1 VVVAVDTTTIAAAA
15 AAAATTGRHNNNRP
29 TMDIIREAAAAAI
42 EVVATTTMPRRF
54 VPVVVVVVDTMMVVA
69 DEVVVAD
76 TTMVVVVVVDTTTE
90 VEAVVVVDT
99 VAVRGT
105 GMVDEVAV
113 IIEAVHSDHHLH
125 PEEEEVDCRP
135 IDDARSRPMSWC
147 STRSMKNGNGW
158 PNDVANVKRANR
170 DLMSLPKT
178 WVCCLR
184 LSHHRRRRWIP
195 MRHRYPCTVP
205 LDKHHHHCRRRHCIP
220 IRPMAMEL
228 DQQHRIWDCRCK
240 RVTLDACT
248 WAICHCKLPKNK
260 FSRPF
265 EKPFT

>member
-15 AAAATTGRHNNNRP
+15 AAATGRHNNRP
-29 TMDIIREAAAAAI
+29 TMDIIREAAAI
-42 EVVATTTMPRRF
+42 EVVAITTMLRRF
-54 VPVVVVVVDTMMVVA
+54 VPVVVVVDTMMVVVA
-69 DEVVVAD
+69 DEVVVVVAD
-76 TTMVVVVVVDTTTE
+76 TTMVVVAVADTTTE

-105 GMVDEVAV
+105 VAAAEMVDEVAV
-113 IIEAVHSDHHLH
+113 IIVVDHPDHHLH
-125 PEEEEVDCRP
+125 LEEDRRP
-135 IDDARSRPMSWC
+135 IDDARSHPMSWC
-147 STRSMKNGNGW
+147 STRSTKNGNGW

-178 WVCCLR
+178 WVCRLR
-184 LSHHRRRRWIP
+184 LSHHRRRWIP
-195 MRHRYPCTVP
+195 MRHRCPCTVP
-205 LDKHHHHCRRRHCIP
+205 LDKRHHHRRRHCIP

-228 DQQHRIWDCRCK
+228 DQQHRTWDCRCK

-265 EKPFT
+265 GKPFT